1 MSKSASVA
9 LLTETDLTVYHI
21 YSLAMSLRRGYLVAI
36 LEEHSTR
43 TPPPE
48 KKKKFRR
55 TPQLL
60 RSFLVGVWCW

>member
-9 LLTETDLTVYHI
+9 LVTETDLTVYHI

-43 TPPPE
+43 TSPPQ
-48 KKKKFRR
+48 KKFDGL
-55 TPQLL
+55 PNFL